1 MPYFS
6 ILCPENIG
14 SAKKLS
20 LACQEEFGVGAPSF
34 LQAGIGERK
43 KANQVSSRQAL
54 EEKKQEYLWL
64 DSWQYLHSTNVSGY
78 RYMSVQSK
86 DLGAVFFGNANTC
99 RNDTICITDRNPTC
113 LYKKKIVCIRLVPRN
128 EIRTTSTGTLLP
140 RYNYTG
146 YNLYPGYNCQEYKC
160 TIVPV
165 FIQLYSTVGSTQ
177 FYNCTGNK
185 LITSQTS

>member
-1 MPYFS
+1 MRCVDIKVCYGGLGVPYFS

-78 RYMSVQSK
+78 RYMSVPSK

-99 RNDTICITDRNPTC
+99 RNYITFVNYSCIDNTAV
-113 LYKKKIVCIRLVPRN
+113 LILF
-128 EIRTTSTGTLLP
+128 TTRRCRS
-140 RYNYTG
+140 
-146 YNLYPGYNCQEYKC
+146 
-160 TIVPV
+160 
-165 FIQLYSTVGSTQ
+165 FIQLLRT
-177 FYNCTGNK
+177 
-185 LITSQTS
+185 

>member
-1 MPYFS
+1 MKATMRCVDIKVCYGGLGVPYFS

-99 RNDTICITDRNPTC
+99 RN
-113 LYKKKIVCIRLVPRN
+113 
-128 EIRTTSTGTLLP
+128 
-140 RYNYTG
+140 YTG
-146 YNLYPGYNCQEYKC
+146 DTNGTKNC
-160 TIVPV
+160 IM
-165 FIQLYSTVGSTQ
+165 
-177 FYNCTGNK
+177 
-185 LITSQTS
+185 